1 MSVKLV
7 TIYWSNYDSGIS
19 KTLVRGLLQVDTLAD
34 LPGPDDI
41 TGYRLTIGTEAD
53 IIDTA
58 ARYKMDSSGT
68 WYVQEQGTDFYTKAQ
83 IDSMLSPLITEPQA
97 IATVYGLGE
106 EIPTGTPNLDGY
118 MTPGIYYSNTAITP
132 VSDAFRLE
140 VKQIAVSGTGALQQD
155 VYPLNPNG
163 YYYTRVYYSN
173 TWQPWRK
180 IATFGVVGSYI
191 PDGENILDTSRT
203 IGRYYKTSGINTLTG
218 LPAGFSSAFYLDV
231 VNTVGSN
238 RKHITLYPATAA
250 LSGSFYTNLET
261 GSGFGTWYKF
271 DGTPV

>member
-83 IDSMLSPLITEPQA
+83 IDSMLSPLITAPQA
-97 IATVYGLGE
+97 IETVYGLGE
-106 EIPTGTPNLDGY
+106 IIPDGTTNFDSY
-118 MTPGIYYSNTAITP
+118 MTPGVYYSTNVISPAT
-132 VSDAFRLE
+132 DATRLE
-140 VKQIAVSGTGALQQD
+140 VRYLND
-155 VYPLNPNG
+155 VDKLIQTLYPLNSNG
-163 YYYTRVYYSN
+163 FYLTRVYYNN
-173 TWQPWRK
+173 TWQPWRRVTPFGAVGTS
-180 IATFGVVGSYI
+180 IA
-191 PDGENILDTSRT
+191 DGENILDRDRP
-203 IGRYYKTSGINTLTG
+203 IGRYYKTSGLNTLTG
-218 LPAGFSSAFYLDV
+218 LPSGFSSAFYMDV
-231 VNTVGSN
+231 VNTVGAN

-271 DGTPV
+271 DGTAV